1 VVSLHRPVMF
11 AVMLLGAA
19 WPLAANDLGMYRGFT
34 LGATAAEVT
43 KQAGTSADELK
54 TLHERPSLLQELPWR
69 PPYVAGRD
77 IGERDSVATIVFSFI
92 DDRLFRITVDYD
104 RSRTEGLTADDMV
117 TALTTKYGP
126 RSSGRPPASTSPR
139 VDSID
144 APTILA
150 FWQQDDTTITL
161 SRFAYSSRFTLTVS
175 SVRLD
180 ALARKSQAAA
190 GVMDAQDAPAREAER
205 AKARVAAER
214 EAAEKARTTNKAT
227 FEP

>member
-1 VVSLHRPVMF
+1 MHSLRSPVTLVF
-11 AVMLLGAA
+11 VLLAGS
-19 WPLAANDLGMYRGFT
+19 WPLAANDPGSYRGFT

-43 KQAGTSADELK
+43 KLAGAPGGDLK

-92 DDRLFRITVDYD
+92 DDQLFRMTVDYE

-117 TALTTKYGP
+117 AALITKYGP
-126 RSSGRPPASTSPR
+126 RSPGRPPASTSDR
-139 VDSID
+139 VDNID
-144 APTILA
+144 APAILA
-150 FWQQDDTTITL
+150 FWQQEDTTITL
-161 SRFAYSSRFTLTVS
+161 SQFSYSSRFTLTVT

-180 ALARKSQAAA
+180 ALARKAQAAA
-190 GVMDAQDAPAREAER
+190 GAMDAREAPSRDEAR
-205 AKARVAAER
+205 AKARIAAER

-227 FEP
+227 FAP